1 MQYVFCNLSQNPS
14 GDALSLRTLG
24 GLPLLMRLWQSPC
37 QRTCLRCNSVYDV
50 SASYFQV
57 MTRLLGHAYYHVLN
71 TFLSQMLLLTWH
83 LLLSCLKAR
92 RGRLSICQ
100 QPACWQLWTVYMP
113 RLCTVDFTMPCISA
127 AGPARLCPTS
137 SSTNATTAFAAPA
150 VAAAAPVTVFD
161 HGIQHLQ
168 LACHCR
174 LSCHSIHTA
183 AA

>member
-1 MQYVFCNLSQNPS
+1 MVIWIDIYCFIPRIC
-14 GDALSLRTLG
+14 
-24 GLPLLMRLWQSPC
+24 
-37 QRTCLRCNSVYDV
+37 VYGNRPV
-50 SASYFQV
+50 SAHVYGAIVSTMLVHVIF
-57 MTRLLGHAYYHVLN
+57 RLRHAYYQVLN
-71 TFLSQMLLLTWH
+71 TFLSQLLLLTWH
-83 LLLSCLKAR
+83 LLLSCLGAR

-150 VAAAAPVTVFD
+150 VAAAAPVTAVD
-161 HGIQHLQ
+161 HDIQHLQ

-174 LSCHSIHTA
+174 LPCHSIHTA